1 MFSIGDIVRWA
12 YPDTDDLQSYGIV
25 QKNIDKFYY
34 TILWFDNDTTN
45 DYSEIEIRLV
55 QRA

>member
-1 MFSIGDIVRWA
+1 MFQVGDIVRWA

-25 QKNIDKFYY
+25 QKKIETFYY
-34 TILWFDNDTTN
+34 TIFWFDDDTTN